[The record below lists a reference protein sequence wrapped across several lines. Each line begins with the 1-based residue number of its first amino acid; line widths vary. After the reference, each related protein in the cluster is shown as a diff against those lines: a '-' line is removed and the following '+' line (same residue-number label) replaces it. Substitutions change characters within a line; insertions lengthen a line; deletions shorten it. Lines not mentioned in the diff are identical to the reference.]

1 MSLDKITDKQRVP
14 KRRIGILNAGG
25 DCAGLNAVIASAVKA
40 GSLLGYSFVG
50 FEKGW
55 EGILTPMMYR
65 ELDDNAVRGISHL
78 GGTILR
84 TTNRG
89 RFAGKA
95 GEKGQTNKIPHE
107 ILKMASDNLKSIGV
121 EGLIVIGGDGTLS
134 AANQLSE
141 YGVPIIGVPKTIDND
156 LLGTDETFGFS
167 TAVSVAVEAL
177 DKIHTTA
184 SSHDRVF
191 IVECMGRHAGWITL
205 FSGLS
210 GNANAI
216 LLPEFDVDIDDLIGF
231 IRNRHKTRGSTII
244 AVAEGI
250 DLGQEHIS
258 VGVESS
264 EIRLHGAAETLMHAI
279 EERCPNE
286 FEMRTV
292 ILGHTQRG
300 GAPDVHDR
308 ILAKRF
314 GVAAVEAYDAEQF
327 GQMVLIA
334 ENVVGVMPM
343 SDASGRLKLVTR
355 TSPEYQ
361 TARKIGTYL
370 N

>member
-1 MSLDKITDKQRVP
+1 MNNKDITKKNGANRTL
-14 KRRIGILNAGG
+14 GILNAGG
-25 DCAGLNAVIASAVKA
+25 DCAGLNAVIASIVKT
-40 GSLLGYSFVG
+40 GLSLGYKFIG

-55 EGILTPMMYR
+55 EGILSPMMYQV
-65 ELDDNAVRGISHL
+65 LDDNKVRGISHL
-78 GGTILR
+78 GGTILK

-89 RFAGKA
+89 RFAGKSGNK
-95 GEKGQTNKIPHE
+95 GEVNAIPKD
-107 ILKMASDNLKSIGV
+107 ILQMASDNLKSLGV

-134 AANQLSE
+134 AATQLSE
-141 YGVPIIGVPKTIDND
+141 YGVPIVGVPKTIDND
-156 LLGTDETFGFS
+156 LTGTDATFGFS
-167 TAVSVAVEAL
+167 TAVNVAVEAL

-205 FSGLS
+205 FSGLA
-210 GNANAI
+210 GNANAV
-216 LLPEFDVDIDDLIGF
+216 LLPEFPVDIDDLIGYM
-231 IRNRHKTRGSTII
+231 RKRHETRGSTII

-250 DLGQEHIS
+250 DLGQYHVS

-264 EIRLHGAAETLMHAI
+264 EIRLHGAADTLMHAI
-279 EERCPNE
+279 EEKSPGE

-300 GAPDVHDR
+300 GSPDVVDR

-314 GVAAVEAYDAEQF
+314 GVAAIEAYDAEHF
-327 GQMVLIA
+327 GHMVRILDNEISLL
-334 ENVVGVMPM
+334 PI
-343 SDASGRLKLVTR
+343 SDASSKLKVVTR
-355 TSPEYQ
+355 DVAEYQ